1 MNMKPGLRKHAR
13 FAVKWPVTY
22 LNEGLSGEGTVLDIS
37 QVGCQVEGTLAV
49 TVGMLLKLL
58 ILPPHKEEKLCVEEG
73 RVLWVKEGAFALEL
87 QRLPPTDHRWLLRF
101 LENAERRNSYRTLDK
116 PSIIEDLAAKPL
128 TLPLNE

>member
-87 QRLPPTDHRWLLRF
+87 QRLPPTDIDG
-101 LENAERRNSYRTLDK
+101 SYGFWSTLNVGIATEHWT
-116 PSIIEDLAAKPL
+116 SLQS
-128 TLPLNE
+128 

>member
-1 MNMKPGLRKHAR
+1 
-13 FAVKWPVTY
+13 
-22 LNEGLSGEGTVLDIS
+22 
-37 QVGCQVEGTLAV
+37 VEGTLAV

-101 LENAERRNSYRTLDK
+101 LEHAERRNSYRTLDK